1 VEHLHHFQLSG
12 DPFRNE
18 PLLKSYV
25 ESEPHQGALQRLE
38 RAVRQGKGLCV
49 LTGETGAG
57 KTMVVRRL
65 LECLEEEVF
74 EASMMVVLDGAA
86 DASWMLKRFV
96 RQLGVEDP
104 APEREGMI
112 AQIYDQLAIVREDG
126 RQPVLII
133 DDAHALA
140 KHGAL
145 AEVCSLLKLEYEDRR
160 LLTLVLAGPVE
171 LDRSL
176 SADASL
182 AHRIDVRVELAS
194 LKPRHHRRRSARSTS
209 RIGPW
214 IPGPDEHAGR
224 QRAIR
229 SIHLRPKP
237 DDPHRRRASPQRSRL
252 GGGRAEHLQPDDR
265 QLERARPGSTAIA
278 ASCRRSSPATDPERT
293 RPRTGVDVPGG
304 AGCRGTAAAEYGTAE
319 DRRTRA
325 RRSAGRTDRRLL
337 IGFRRQT
344 PAALHSTVTAPLPQA
359 DRLRS
364 AVATPARPCQSWGK
378 RE

>member
-1 VEHLHHFQLSG
+1 MEHLHHFQLSG

-18 PLLKSYV
+18 PLLKFYFASG
-25 ESEPHQGALQRLE
+25 PHQGALQRLE

-96 RQLGVEDP
+96 RQLGIEDP
-104 APEREGMI
+104 APGREGMI

-126 RQPVLII
+126 RHPVLII

-160 LLTLVLAGPVE
+160 LLTLVLAGPAE
-171 LDRSL
+171 LDQSL

-182 AHRIDVRVELAS
+182 AHRIDVRVELAA
-194 LKPRHHRRRSARSTS
+194 LNAEAVAGYLAHRVSQVGGSGE
-209 RIGPW
+209 I
-214 IPGPDEHAGR
+214 IDAG
-224 QRAIR
+224 A
-229 SIHLRPKP
+229 L
-237 DDPHRRRASPQRSRL
+237 
-252 GGGRAEHLQPDDR
+252 
-265 QLERARPGSTAIA
+265 
-278 ASCRRSSPATDPERT
+278 
-293 RPRTGVDVPGG
+293 
-304 AGCRGTAAAEYGTAE
+304 
-319 DRRTRA
+319 
-325 RRSAGRTDRRLL
+325 
-337 IGFRRQT
+337 
-344 PAALHSTVTAPLPQA
+344 AALHELGRGYPGLMNTLADNALFEAFLCGRNQMTRVDVERAHRDLGWARVAPSSAAPNEPATERPQTPPVAEDPVLQQTLNELDPELAAMFKAAPSAGGSPLPTA
-359 DRLRS
+359 GPPKIEEPEPEDLL
-364 AVATPARPCQSWGK
+364 V
-378 RE
+378 ELIED

>member
-1 VEHLHHFQLSG
+1 
-12 DPFRNE
+12 
-18 PLLKSYV
+18 
-25 ESEPHQGALQRLE
+25 
-38 RAVRQGKGLCV
+38 
-49 LTGETGAG
+49 
-57 KTMVVRRL
+57 MVVRRL

-112 AQIYDQLAIVREDG
+112 AQIYDQLAIVREEG

-171 LDRSL
+171 LDQSL

-194 LKPRHHRRRSARSTS
+194 LSPEAA
-209 RIGPW
+209 
-214 IPGPDEHAGR
+214 AGYLA
-224 QRAIR
+224 QRVSQVA
-229 SIHLRPKP
+229 
-237 DDPHRRRASPQRSRL
+237 
-252 GGGRAEHLQPDDR
+252 G
-265 QLERARPGSTAIA
+265 
-278 ASCRRSSPATDPERT
+278 SPAIIDA
-293 RPRTGVDVPGG
+293 G
-304 AGCRGTAAAEYGTAE
+304 A
-319 DRRTRA
+319 
-325 RRSAGRTDRRLL
+325 L
-337 IGFRRQT
+337 
-344 PAALHSTVTAPLPQA
+344 AALHELGRGYPGLMNTLADNALFEAFICGRNQMTRIDVERAHRDLGWAAVEPTPSAPNAPVTEVPQA
-359 DRLRS
+359 PPVNADPVLQQTLNELDPEL
-364 AVATPARPCQSWGK
+364 AAMFKAGPVAGGPQLPTTGPPK
-378 RE
+378 LEEPEPEDLLIELIED